1 MDFNFRENLEK
12 CDMIIQPPDSIQG
25 NKYIFRLGGSYQDY
39 LPIDW
44 YNAYLFF
51 DLAITKKSDNTKYA
65 IDSRIALVSDS
76 GSLINSIKFESD
88 SRQIFYVNDINYA
101 IVMKNLMEMSKEYIN
116 SVGNKSFIY
125 PDTIKGTDITKYNTN
140 ATTNAMETE
149 NTAYNSSFHK
159 RAILTRAGVQTIM
172 PLKSI
177 EYFASLRDV
186 LLPPTKIEL
195 SIDIESD
202 VNLLYKHSTVGD
214 GIITIKNI
222 YLCYEKLSLSPA
234 KKLLYTQYLSKQQ
247 IIKFYRENIFRLTSL
262 KNVENDVILYETAQ
276 KPRHLFIWFSDTAN
290 RSLQQ
295 YNSFEINTNVDKIIN
310 AYIVIN
316 DNRYIPITPFNCVTQ
331 PIIPYNELLK
341 YMTKNNQRE
350 SNFIDFELFKTN
362 YMILY
367 FNIIDNITQSLRD
380 SFCKIQFKYILK
392 SEPTNEYTIYSLLLY
407 EDQYKISLI
416 NGKSE
421 IIK

>member
-1 MDFNFRENLEK
+1 MDFNFRKNLEK
-12 CDMIIQPPDSIQG
+12 CDMIIQPPDSIQT
-25 NKYIFRLGGSYQDY
+25 NKYIFRIGSHQDY

-51 DLAITKKSDNTKYA
+51 DLDITKGDNTKFTA
-65 IDSRIALVSDS
+65 GTRIALASDS

-101 IVMKNLMEMSKEYIN
+101 IVIKNLMEMSKEYIN

-125 PDTIKGTDITKYNTN
+125 PDTIDGTNITKYTVDS
-140 ATTNAMETE
+140 TTNAMETE
-149 NTAYNSSFHK
+149 NADYNSSYHK
-159 RAILTRAGVQTIM
+159 RANLTRTGVQTIM

-177 EYFASLRDV
+177 EYFSSLRDV

-202 VNLLYKHSTVGD
+202 VNLLYKDTAVAD
-214 GIITIKNI
+214 GKVTIKNI
-222 YLCYEKLSLSPA
+222 YLCYEKLTLSPA
-234 KKLLYTQYLSKQQ
+234 NKLLYTQYLSKQQ

-290 RSLQQ
+290 RSLQK
-295 YNSFEINTNVDKIIN
+295 YDSFEINTSDDNIIN

-316 DNRYIPITPFNCVTQ
+316 DNRHIPITPFNCVTQ

-350 SNFIDFELFKTN
+350 SNFIDYELFKTK

-367 FNIIDNITQSLRD
+367 FNINDNITESLRD

-392 SEPTNEYTIYSLLLY
+392 SEPTNEYTVYSLLLY